1 MRPRAGLGLR
11 PGLRH
16 GLRLRLR
23 CGLCGDLGAP
33 DEGAQQGRRRQV
45 PGAQVLC
52 GDEFHDLL
60 GPRHDTQGVLI
71 RCDLLNT
78 VQHRPFGPEHR
89 LLPALR

>member
-1 MRPRAGLGLR
+1 MRPHAGL
-11 PGLRH
+11 

-23 CGLCGDLGAP
+23 PGLRLCCGLCGDLGAP

-45 PGAQVLC
+45 PCAQVLC
-52 GDEFHDLL
+52 GDEFHDPL

-78 VQHRPFGPEHR
+78 VQHRAFGPEHR
-89 LLPALR
+89 LLPAFR